1 MLPGDPCEDRSDI
14 ISTYQIPDCY
24 YYHQASWSTIILIT
38 TINPLWFQS
47 TGSCDVNSP
56 IDFLQFPALS
66 EGQLCPLVEMKCKTQ
81 ECGHSH
87 SLTHSQSTWPA
98 FPVRI
103 PSAPAVQGS
112 VPLLTFG
119 WPAMCEPQLQ
129 LQAPGSQGDSL
140 SGHKASY
147 SHLTSTYS
155 TVYTIIAIFVFYFYF
170 SNWRERFIGRER
182 HREGQSNSMNEV

>member
-1 MLPGDPCEDRSDI
+1 MLL
-14 ISTYQIPDCY
+14 ST
-24 YYHQASWSTIILIT
+24 TIILIT

-66 EGQLCPLVEMKCKTQ
+66 ERQLSPLVEMKCKTQ

-87 SLTHSQSTWPA
+87 SLTHSHSTWPA

-103 PSAPAVQGS
+103 PSAPAVQAS

-119 WPAMCEPQLQ
+119 WPAMCEPQLLLQ

-140 SGHKASY
+140 SGHKTSY
-147 SHLTSTYS
+147 SHLTSTNS

-170 SNWRERFIGRER
+170 PNLRERVIGRDTETQR
-182 HREGQSNSMNEV
+182 GTE